1 MSLTIMDVTKRFKKR
16 VAVDHFSMEFH
27 PGVYGLL
34 GPNGAGKTTLL
45 RCICGLYRLNGGAVQ
60 GGENPGYLPQSFGM
74 FRELTLFQMME
85 YLAALKGLPKESQG
99 EEIHR
104 ALELVNLSDRAGSR
118 VKALSGGMVRRAG
131 IAQALL
137 GDPEVLL
144 FDEPT
149 AGLDPEERVRFQN
162 VVAARRKGVTLISTH
177 IVSDVEAL
185 CGTILIMNQGKL
197 ITAGTAQEIAQ
208 LAQGKVYVLTGDREA
223 ELQGSFF
230 IKSRG
235 EENGASVLR
244 VLSPERQP
252 GEVTAPTM
260 EDGYLCAIKGF

>member
-208 LAQGKVYVLTGDREA
+208 LAQGRST
-223 ELQGSFF
+223 F
-230 IKSRG
+230 
-235 EENGASVLR
+235 
-244 VLSPERQP
+244 
-252 GEVTAPTM
+252 
-260 EDGYLCAIKGF
+260 